1 MKILHSLILLVL
13 LSSCSILEDE
23 VFKNTDNQAML
34 NEDLVDEKKS
44 PPFSFFRALQSVER
58 EEIEISNEY
67 NSISEKPLGYT

>member
-58 EEIEISNEY
+58 EEI
-67 NSISEKPLGYT
+67 